1 MSPTPQPSPTP
12 AAVPA
17 AVPAPAPASAAGTA
31 RTNGE
36 VAFWYAAH
44 GLPARRPALD
54 GDIEADVALVGGGYT
69 ALWTAYYL
77 KRADPSL
84 RIAVLEKEFAG
95 FGASGRNGGW
105 LTAALPGQFRRYAAT
120 HGPDA
125 AAAMQRAMFATVDE
139 VIDAART
146 EGIDADIRKDGELHV
161 AVGAV
166 QERRML
172 AHLPALR
179 EEGWGEDDM
188 VRLGAGELADRV
200 RVAGARGALWTPHC
214 ARIHPAALVRGLA
227 AAVERLGVT
236 VYEDT
241 EVTAVRPGAAVCR
254 QGTVRARHVIR
265 ALEGFTAG
273 LDGHRRTWVPMNSSM
288 IVTAPLEQAV
298 WDEIGWRGAEVV
310 GDEAHAYCYLQRT
323 ADDRIAI
330 GGRGVPYRF
339 GSRVDARGETHA
351 STQRQLTDLLG
362 RLFPAAAGAPVDH
375 AWSGVL
381 GVPRDWCATVGLDPA
396 TGLGWAGGYVGHG
409 VATTNLAGRTLCDL
423 VLGRDTELTRLPWV
437 GRRVRGWE
445 PEPLRWLGIR
455 GLYAAYRAAD
465 RREDGGLGRTS
476 RIARAA
482 DLLSGR

>member
-1 MSPTPQPSPTP
+1 MSSS
-12 AAVPA
+12 
-17 AVPAPAPASAAGTA
+17 APIA
-31 RTNGE
+31 RTDGN
-36 VAFWYAAH
+36 VAFWYAAD

-54 GDIEADVALVGGGYT
+54 GDTEADVALVGGGYT

-77 KRADPSL
+77 KQADPSL
-84 RIAVLEKEFAG
+84 RIVVLEKEFAG

-105 LTAALPGQFRRYAAT
+105 LTAALPGQHRRYAAA
-120 HGPDA
+120 HGPQA
-125 AAAMQRAMFATVDE
+125 ATAMQHAMFATVDE
-139 VIDAART
+139 VVRVAAA
-146 EGIDADIRKDGELHV
+146 EGIDADVRKDGELHV
-161 AVGAV
+161 AVGAA

-172 AHLPALR
+172 GHLPALR
-179 EEGWGEDDM
+179 DEGWGEQDM
-188 VRLGAGELADRV
+188 VRLTAGELADRV
-200 RVAGARGALWTPHC
+200 RVQGARSALWTPHC
-214 ARIHPAALVRGLA
+214 ARVHPAKLVRGLA
-227 AAVERLGVT
+227 DTVERMGVS
-236 VYEDT
+236 VYEST

-254 QGTVRARHVIR
+254 RGTVRARHVIR

-273 LDGHRRTWVPMNSSM
+273 LRGHRRTWVPMNSSM
-288 IVTAPLEQAV
+288 IVTAPLERRV
-298 WDEIGWRGAEVV
+298 WDEIGWRGAEVI

-339 GSRVDARGETHA
+339 GSRVDDRGETHPA
-351 STQRQLTDLLG
+351 TQRQLASLLG
-362 RLFPAAAGAPVDH
+362 RLFPAAADAPIDH

-381 GVPRDWCATVGLDPA
+381 GVPRDWCATAGLDPR

-409 VATTNLAGRTLCDL
+409 VATANLAGRTLRDL

-455 GLYAAYRAAD
+455 GLYVAYRAAD
-465 RREDGGLGRTS
+465 RREDAGTGRTS
-476 RIARAA
+476 LVARAA

>member
-1 MSPTPQPSPTP
+1 MSPTRP
-12 AAVPA
+12 AGP
-17 AVPAPAPASAAGTA
+17 A
-31 RTNGE
+31 RTNGA
-36 VAFWYAAH
+36 VSFWYAD
-44 GLPARRPALD
+44 GLPDRRPALD
-54 GDIEADVALVGGGYT
+54 GDLDVDVALVGGGYT

-77 KRADPSL
+77 KQAEPSL

-105 LTAALPGQFRRYAAT
+105 LTSALPGQFRRYAAA
-120 HGPDA
+120 HGRPA
-125 AAAMQRAMFATVDE
+125 AVAMQKAMFATVDE
-139 VIDAART
+139 VISVAAA

-161 AVGAV
+161 AVGPV
-166 QERRML
+166 QEQRML

-179 EEGWGEDDM
+179 GEGWDEQDM

-200 RVAGARGALWTPHC
+200 RVAGARGALWTPHT
-214 ARIHPAALVRGLA
+214 ARIHPAKLVRGLA

-241 EVTAVRPGAAVCR
+241 EVVAIRPGAAVCR
-254 QGTVRARHVIR
+254 RGTVRARYVVR

-273 LDGHRRTWVPMNSSM
+273 MAGHRRTWVPMNSSM
-288 IVTAPLEQAV
+288 VVTAPLDRQV
-298 WDEIGWRGAEVV
+298 WDEIGWQGAEVL

-339 GSRVDARGETHA
+339 GSHVDTRGETHV
-351 STQRQLTDLLG
+351 STQRGLAELLG
-362 RLFPAAAGAPVDH
+362 RLFPAAAGAPIDH

-381 GVPRDWCATVGLDPA
+381 GVPRDWCATVQLDPA
-396 TGLGWAGGYVGHG
+396 TGLGAAGGYVGHG
-409 VATTNLAGRTLCDL
+409 VATANLAGRTLRDL
-423 VLGRDTELTRLPWV
+423 VLGHDTELTRLPWV
-437 GRRVRGWE
+437 GRKVRGWE

-455 GLYAAYRAAD
+455 GLYVAYRARPA
-465 RREDGGLGRTS
+465 REAAGLGRTS
-476 RIARAA
+476 LIARAA